1 MIDILFV
8 SRNRLTYVQHSF
20 SALLAHTDWELVNK
34 IYICDDGST
43 DGTAEYLREWLPRLD
58 ERGISR
64 RFISTFGGP
73 VAAMNLY
80 LDEAQDGE
88 LADRFVKIDSDFIVC
103 PGWLEEVLRQM
114 TLHPEFD
121 VFGLQPRLGPAVAAP
136 CPHRNVEEARFIGGI
151 GAIRHRI
158 FDLCRPRPSGEFGYQ
173 GWTQF
178 QCAHDFKK
186 SWLSPD
192 LPCFCLDL
200 LPMEP
205 WVSLAA
211 DYVARGWMR
220 AWPKYDGMGE
230 SYWGDWVA
238 EDPEARGVLT

>member
-8 SRNRLTYVQHSF
+8 SKNRLTYVKHSF
-20 SALLAHTDWELVNK
+20 EALLAHTDWELVNRL
-34 IYICDDGST
+34 YICDDGST

-121 VFGLQPRLGPAVAAP
+121 VFGLQPRHGPAVTPP
-136 CPHRNVEEARFIGGI
+136 CAHRNVEEARFIGGI
-151 GAIRHRI
+151 GAIRHRV
-158 FDLCRPRPSGEFGYQ
+158 FDLCRPRPSGFNGYQ

-178 QCAHDFKK
+178 QTAHDFKK
-186 SWLSPD
+186 AWITPD
-192 LPCFCLDL
+192 LPAFCLDL
-200 LPMEP
+200 LPFEP
-205 WVSLAA
+205 WITLANEYIA
-211 DYVARGWMR
+211 SGVMR
-220 AWPKYDGMGE
+220 QWPKYDGMGG
-230 SYWGDWVA
+230 SYWDWWT
-238 EDPEARGVLT
+238 ESLESDR